1 MSNPPSLFQKLTSK
15 MALTDAWRVIER
27 KKSAG
32 GIDRQTVQSFEKI
45 HAKEI
50 DTLSEELK
58 SGNYVPQP
66 YARIDMTKPGKPGE
80 SRPISLPAIRDKIVQ
95 QALKTLVDPLFNK
108 VFLDVSYAYR
118 PGKGSV
124 KAINRIKHIINNTP
138 NKWLCR
144 ADIDRFFDTMKHD
157 IALTAFKTVVDEP
170 EITKLLTMW
179 IKIGAV
185 KPEGNYID
193 SPDGIA
199 QGGIISPL
207 LSNIYLHDLDQFIVE
222 KGVDYVRYAD
232 NIIFFSK
239 EKNRIENDFET
250 VKHFLK
256 NRLNL
261 TFNIE
266 NRYIYKIENGIA
278 FMGIFFKHG
287 KLFMDHKRKDR
298 MRNRIRS
305 LVNDLFIRNHS
316 LFIKRL
322 RERAEGFEAYY
333 GTLGMEHMYPVF
345 NKHLK
350 QCVIDCLIR
359 HHDKINRKPL
369 KKEIMAQLSEVR
381 LFGDRFGKN
390 KYIWVEETA
399 RECLSRYR
407 DNQSKLS
414 DEKKKTEKKSADQLL
429 SKQKS
434 KYRKLENINRE
445 LSIKEFGV
453 FVGKTKTN
461 LTVKKRGKNILSV
474 PMNQLSTIDIK
485 SRGVTLSSDVIEYC
499 VHHKISIFFSDLKG
513 MPYCVLQDPQF
524 GDSDLGLLQLSAL
537 QDGTTALH
545 IVKEIITGKIRKQIN
560 VLKFYKRSRSQ
571 TLFNAGLTASL
582 GEFDAIL
589 SKIKKL
595 RIKAERYIDAKNTL
609 MGYEAAAAKL
619 YWKHVKVLLAN
630 DVPSFPGRRRKG
642 AVDLVNSLL
651 NYGYGFLYRQIW
663 REILLAK
670 LNPKIGFLHA
680 PSGEKPVLVFDLIEE
695 FRAQAVDKVV
705 FSMLT
710 KGETLKVSK
719 KSGLLTDQSRHKL
732 IEDLLERQGTA
743 LKYRGEKV
751 LLKHIIKNQVRG
763 VGRYLRGEDDYRCF
777 IGYY

>member
-1 MSNPPSLFQKLTSK
+1 

-32 GIDRQTVQSFEKI
+32 GIDRQTVQSFERI

-50 DTLSEELK
+50 DILSEQLK
-58 SGNYVPQP
+58 AGNYVPQP
-66 YARIDMTKPGKPGE
+66 YARIDVSKPGKPGE
-80 SRPISLPAIRDKIVQ
+80 RRPLSLPAIRDKIVQ
-95 QALKTLVDPLFNK
+95 QALKTLIDPLFNK

-124 KAINRIKHIINNTP
+124 KAINRIKHIVNNAP
-138 NKWLCR
+138 NHWVCR

-157 IALTAFKTVVDEP
+157 IALRAFKTVVDEP

-179 IKIGAV
+179 LKIGAV
-185 KPEGNYID
+185 KPEGNYVD
-193 SPDGIA
+193 APDGIA

-222 KGVDYVRYAD
+222 QGGDYVRYAD

-239 EKNRIENDFET
+239 EKKQIENEFET

-266 NRYIYKIENGIA
+266 NRYIFKIENGVT

-298 MRNRIRS
+298 MLKRIES
-305 LVNDLFIRNHS
+305 LVNDLFIYNHK

-322 RERAEGFEAYY
+322 REKTEGFEAYY
-333 GTLGMEHMYPVF
+333 GPLGMEHMYPVF
-345 NKHLK
+345 NKHLR
-350 QCVIDCLIR
+350 QCLIDCLIR
-359 HHDKINRKPL
+359 HCEKKNRKPVE
-369 KKEIMAQLSEVR
+369 KEIMAQLSEVR

-390 KYIWVEETA
+390 QYLWVKETA
-399 RECLSRYR
+399 RECIARYR
-407 DNQSKLS
+407 ETQRQS
-414 DEKKKTEKKSADQLL
+414 DEAKKKTDKKSADQLV
-429 SKQKS
+429 SRQKS
-434 KYRKLENINRE
+434 KYKKLESINRE

-474 PMNQLSTIDIK
+474 PMNQLSTLDIK

-499 VHHKISIFFSDLKG
+499 VHNKISIFFSDPTG
-513 MPYCVLQDPQF
+513 MPYCALQDPQF

-537 QDGTTALH
+537 QDGNIALH
-545 IVKEIITGKIRKQIN
+545 LVKEIITGKVRNQIN
-560 VLKFYKRSRSQ
+560 VLKFYRRSRSQ
-571 TLFNAGLTASL
+571 TLFNAGLTASF
-582 GEFDAIL
+582 GEFDAVL

-595 RIKAERYIDAKNTL
+595 RIKEGRYIDARSTL

-619 YWKHVKVLLAN
+619 YWKHVKVLLAD
-630 DVPSFPGRRRKG
+630 DVPSFPGRRSRG
-642 AVDLVNSLL
+642 AVDLVNSLI

-663 REILLAK
+663 REVLLAK
-670 LNPKIGFLHA
+670 LNPKIGFLHV

-710 KGETLKVSK
+710 KGEALKVSQ
-719 KSGLLTDQSRHKL
+719 KSGLLTDESRHKL
-732 IEDLLERQGTA
+732 IGDLLERQGTA

-751 LLKHIIKNQVRG
+751 LLRHIIQNQVRG
-763 VGRYLRGEDDYRCF
+763 VGRYLRGEDNYRCF